1 MNSRAKKQITLALK
15 IIVAVAAL
23 YYVFTKIEFSKII
36 TIYKDAN
43 FFMLIAGLIFFVG
56 SKWIAAIRLNLFF
69 YSAGIKLS
77 HQYNLK
83 LYILGMFYNLFLPG
97 GIGGDGYKIYI
108 LNKAHKNIKTK
119 HIFWSVL
126 IDRVSG
132 LLALFCLAVGFS
144 YSVGYFNEYRLYI
157 WLLIPFALLAAYFI
171 IRYFFRYLTAV
182 FTKTVLLS
190 FGVQLGQTITAFF
203 ILQALGV
210 QERFVEYIFVF
221 LISSI
226 VAALP
231 VSIGGIGAR
240 EITFLFASRLLHLN
254 SEVSVALSLMFYIIT
269 AFISFFG
276 IYYHVHSRKITGI
289 LSNTS
294 TNINQ
299 MDVDE

>member
-1 MNSRAKKQITLALK
+1 MNPRVKKQITVAIK
-15 IIVAVAAL
+15 ITIAVAAL
-23 YYVFTKIEFSKII
+23 FYVFTKIEFSKII

-43 FFMLIAGLIFFVG
+43 ILMLVAGLLFFVG
-56 SKWIAAIRLNLFF
+56 SKWIASLRLNLFF
-69 YSAGIKLS
+69 KSIGIKIS
-77 HQYNLK
+77 HIYNLK
-83 LYILGMFYNLFLPG
+83 LYLLGMFYNLFLPG
-97 GIGGDGYKIYI
+97 GIGGDGYKIYL

-144 YSVGYFNEYRLYI
+144 YSVGYFIDYRLYI
-157 WLLIPFALLAAYFI
+157 WLLIPVALVAAYFI
-171 IRYFFRYLTAV
+171 IRFFFGHLMPV
-182 FTKTVLLS
+182 FTYTVLLS
-190 FGVQLGQTITAFF
+190 FGVQLGQTVTAFF
-203 ILQALGV
+203 LLQALGV

-240 EITFLFASRLLHLN
+240 EITFLFASGLLQLN

-269 AFISFFG
+269 AFTSFFG
-276 IYYHVHSRKITGI
+276 IYYHVHSRKITAG
-289 LSNTS
+289 LSISADAQQT
-294 TNINQ
+294 
-299 MDVDE
+299 E